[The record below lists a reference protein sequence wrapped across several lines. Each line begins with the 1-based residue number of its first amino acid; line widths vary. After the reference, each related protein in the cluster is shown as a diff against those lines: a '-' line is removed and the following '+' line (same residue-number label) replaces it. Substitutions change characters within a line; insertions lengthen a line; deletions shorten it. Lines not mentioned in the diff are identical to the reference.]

1 MTVYVKATA
10 SYPVCLDTGRILAAG
25 ETADVD
31 PDANRDLLDHGD
43 LTPVQGP
50 PAPTKTRKTAAEES

>member
-1 MTVYVKATA
+1 MHVKATA
-10 SYPVCLDTGRILAAG
+10 SDPICLDTGRVLAAG

-31 PDANRDLLDHGD
+31 PSTNRDLLDRGD
-43 LTPVQGP
+43 LTPVQDH